1 MADGSGSD
9 DPRNPRMPPPLS
21 DYASLLLAETVLAD
35 FRFEV
40 PEGAWPEAEEIVAA
54 GLGRLEPASGP
65 EDAPTR
71 LLVLTQG
78 DEAEG
83 Q

>member
-1 MADGSGSD
+1 MADGPGLD
-9 DPRNPRMPPPLS
+9 DSRNPRIPPPLG
-21 DYASLLLAETVLAD
+21 DGATLLLAETVLAD
-35 FRFEV
+35 FRLEV
-40 PEGAWPEAEEIVAA
+40 PVEAWPDAEEIVAA

-71 LLVLTQG
+71 LLILRQG
-78 DEAEG
+78 YEEG